1 MTYNIVNT
9 FEFDHTF
16 IQFSGIHGREW
27 ISIAVATYIINEIVE
42 DRQGDKFKENL
53 NFHILPVANPDGY
66 IYTWSNSTDIK
77 TRLWRKNRNG
87 TWVDGDS
94 IFKKNKSV
102 DNCVGVD
109 LNRNFDFHWNGTF
122 I

>member
-1 MTYNIVNT
+1 MWINT
-9 FEFDHTF
+9 PYFCR
-16 IQFSGIHGREW
+16 QFSGIHGREW
-27 ISIAVATYIINEIVE
+27 ISVAVATYIINEIVE
-42 DRQGDKFKENL
+42 DGQGDKFKENL

-77 TRLWRKNRNG
+77 TRLWRKNRNS

-94 IFKKNKSV
+94 IFKKNQSV
-102 DNCVGVD
+102 ANCVGVD